1 MSALLTHIPG
11 ALMLKRLTLFAV
23 VLLAPSFALA
33 EEEVSPPP
41 PPSGATATKLFEPKF
56 GVVFNLQNI
65 FQNPGLLSG
74 FRGGVGVQFALST
87 PLALRLGVSLS
98 HTSDPAVVTETVTTI
113 NDMTTTT
120 RTMNRPSPTS
130 TFGLTVGGDLLAK
143 ITEGALAP
151 YVGGGLWV
159 NLDSEATKLTDD
171 VTVTDQVT
179 AIDNSTLGFGLGA
192 RGVLGVGW
200 RVHPHFYIF
209 AEYALNLTVV
219 DHSSTTMSQQVTTTG
234 NPPVSAR
241 SSRASTRVFDFSTA
255 LSQGAALG
263 LVAFF

>member
-1 MSALLTHIPG
+1 MT
-11 ALMLKRLTLFAV
+11 KRLS
-23 VLLAPSFALA
+23 LLAAILLSSSSTLA
-33 EEEVSPPP
+33 EGEVVTPPP
-41 PPSGATATKLFEPKF
+41 EPPAAKLFEPKL

-74 FRGGVGVQFALST
+74 FRGGVGVQFPLST
-87 PLALRLGVSLS
+87 QLALRISVSLA
-98 HTSDPAVVTETVTTI
+98 HTSNPPVVTETVTTI

-130 TFGLTVGGDLLAK
+130 TFGLTLGGDLLAK
-143 ITEGALAP
+143 ITDGALAP

-159 NLDSEATKLTDD
+159 NLDTEATKYTDD
-171 VTVTDQVT
+171 VSVMDRVTSVDDAT
-179 AIDNSTLGFGLGA
+179 TGFGVGG

-209 AEYALNLTVV
+209 AEYALNLTIV
-219 DHSSTTMSQQVTTTG
+219 DYSSTTTNQQITSMG
-234 NPPVSAR
+234 NPPAGQR
-241 SSRASTRVFDFSTA
+241 STTNSTRVFDFSTA